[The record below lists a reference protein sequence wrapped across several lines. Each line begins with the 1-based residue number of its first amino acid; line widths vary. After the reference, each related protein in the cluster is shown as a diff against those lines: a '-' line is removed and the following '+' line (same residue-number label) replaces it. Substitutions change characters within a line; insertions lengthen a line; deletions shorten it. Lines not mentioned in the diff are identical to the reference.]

1 MGVKIIAC
9 FETLTSES
17 EFNESQTE
25 IIEEVVQIQ
34 LESAQMFH
42 GSAPDFP
49 RGIWL
54 DGGNYSKWKLFDQF
68 ISTCWIKYDPPK

>member
-17 EFNESQTE
+17 ELNESQTE

-34 LESAQMFH
+34 LESDLMEVVTPNENFLINL
-42 GSAPDFP
+42 FP
-49 RGIWL
+49 HVG
-54 DGGNYSKWKLFDQF
+54 
-68 ISTCWIKYDPPK
+68 

>member
-25 IIEEVVQIQ
+25 IIEEVGQLQ
-34 LESAQMFH
+34 LESDLMEVITPSENFLINL
-42 GSAPDFP
+42 FP
-49 RGIWL
+49 HVG
-54 DGGNYSKWKLFDQF
+54 
-68 ISTCWIKYDPPK
+68 